1 MTFAEVWG
9 SLQDAVFASLGIM
22 TVAFGLWKAFG
33 ETIYR
38 RVFGWFEK
46 LDKRLDTIDD
56 GQLAAIAERE
66 GDRRAA
72 ETRNA
77 KVISQ
82 LEVLTGKFDGLH
94 DMVQDHQSVLYGNS
108 TRAGLIQ
115 DVSYMR
121 GRDDERRHPL
131 T

>member
-1 MTFAEVWG
+1 MTLAEVFN
-9 SLQDAVFASLGIM
+9 SLQDAVFASLGI
-22 TVAFGLWKAFG
+22 VAVGVGLWQAFGK
-33 ETIYR
+33 TIYK

-72 ETRNA
+72 EIRNG
-77 KVISQ
+77 KVVAQ

-94 DMVQDHQSVLYGNS
+94 DMVHDHHSILYGTS
-108 TRAGLIQ
+108 GTSGLIQ
-115 DVSYMR
+115 DVAYMR

-131 T
+131 S